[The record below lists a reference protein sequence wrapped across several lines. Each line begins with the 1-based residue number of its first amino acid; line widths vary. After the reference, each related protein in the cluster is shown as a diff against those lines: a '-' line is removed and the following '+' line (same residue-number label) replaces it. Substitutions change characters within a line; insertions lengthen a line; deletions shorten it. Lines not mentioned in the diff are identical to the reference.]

1 MMSKRFLVSLCVCCM
16 VLGAVTLVSAERP
29 KEAEKLALE
38 GPENPRSQHDGPEIR
53 ILDTP
58 VKTKAPKNRAAGTIT
73 YDDGMLTA
81 LPSISSYCWG
91 NHFDTAAGSP
101 VMASGSVTQ
110 IQFFAPSGVGTDN
123 VFVSVYGPPSGT
135 TAPFLDDI
143 SVPLNNGSSAWNTAT
158 ITAQNYVGTGFLA
171 GVWYFGDDYVGL
183 GSGTVGMQGHHGMR
197 INDIAGTDFATVSG
211 INALLRATG
220 DVLVPVELMSFSVQ

>member
-1 MMSKRFLVSLCVCCM
+1 MNKRILVALCVCCM
-16 VLGAVTLVSAERP
+16 VVGAVTLVSAERP

-38 GPENPRSQHDGPEIR
+38 GPDNPRAQHDGPAIR
-53 ILDTP
+53 KLDAP
-58 VKTKAPKNRAAGTIT
+58 VKTKAPKNRLVGTIT

-81 LPSISSYCWG
+81 LPSLSSYCWG

-101 VMASGSVTQ
+101 VQASGSVTQ
-110 IQFFAPSGVGTDN
+110 LQFFMATGVGTDG
-123 VFVSVYGPPSGT
+123 VFVSVYGPPVGT

-143 SVPLNNGSSAWNTAT
+143 SVTLNNGSATWNTAT
-158 ITAQNYVGTGFLA
+158 ITAQNYTGTGFLA
-171 GVWYFGDDYVGL
+171 GVWYVAGDSVGL

-197 INDIAGTDFATVSG
+197 INDIVGTDFATVASV
-211 INALLRATG
+211 NAMVRATG